1 MTVAP
6 VNAPLD
12 DWVTRLADEAVAF
25 AEQNDAP
32 VKVASGISPSG
43 PIHLGNLREVMVPHL
58 VADELRRRGRTVE
71 HIISWDDFDRFRKVP
86 TIDGVDETWE
96 QHIGKPLTRV
106 PAPYGS
112 DAANWAE
119 HFRRELETALVE
131 LGVTYRGISQTQMYS
146 SGAYID
152 QVLHAMAERQR
163 IDAILERYRTLD
175 KAKKGGVTVDQ
186 PEADAEA
193 ADAAS
198 GSADEA
204 DGSGDSGYYP
214 YKPYCSVCGTDF
226 TTVIGYD
233 DESTALKYQCRC
245 GHTETVILREHT
257 DGKLVWKVDWPMRW
271 AFEKIAFEPS
281 GVDHQSPGS
290 SFAVGKDVAP
300 IFGWRRPLGPMYA
313 FVGIRGMAKMSS
325 SKGGVPTAAI
335 ALRYLE
341 PPLLRWLYGRKKP
354 NQSFDVALDGE
365 LPRTYDEWDA
375 LTRKVAG
382 DKAQPGDIAAYA
394 RAASVADPVEGQ
406 VRALALT
413 PRTMPYR
420 TLASVVDIT
429 TGDDEQTLRILGALE
444 PDEPLTGLDVLRPRL
459 DKATTWVAEQ
469 MPAQERTVVRTA
481 PDTDLLRGLTDD
493 ERAALRLL
501 LDGSGTPAPEGLGRL
516 EDDWTLAGITH
527 QVYGVAK
534 VQRGLGADQIVKGDK
549 ELGAA
554 QRAFFVLLYRLLVG
568 GDTGPRLPTLLLAI
582 GAKRVRELVAS
593 DRIQPN

>member
-1 MTVAP
+1 MNAAP
-6 VNAPLD
+6 VTAPLD
-12 DWVTRLADEAVAF
+12 DWVSRLADEAVAF
-25 AEQNDAP
+25 AERNGTP

-58 VADELRRRGRTVE
+58 VADELRRRGLQVE

-86 TIDGVDETWE
+86 NVPGVDSSWE

-106 PAPYGS
+106 PAPHGS
-112 DAANWAE
+112 DAENWAE
-119 HFRRELETALVE
+119 HFRRELQGALE
-131 LGVTYRGISQTQMYS
+131 DLGVEYRGISQTQMYT
-146 SGAYID
+146 SGAYVD
-152 QVLHAMAERQR
+152 QVLHAMAQRGR
-163 IDAILERYRTLD
+163 IDSILERYRTLD
-175 KAKKGGVTVDQ
+175 RGETPA
-186 PEADAEA
+186 ADGNASETDTESD

-198 GSADEA
+198 GAAEEA

-226 TTVIGYD
+226 TTVTAYD
-233 DESTALKYQCRC
+233 DDSTELTYVCRC
-245 GHTETVILREHT
+245 GHTETVILRDHT

-271 AFEKIAFEPS
+271 AFEKITFEPS

-300 IFGWRRPLGPMYA
+300 IFGWKRPLGPMYA

-325 SKGGVPTAAI
+325 SKGGVPTAAV

-354 NQSFDVALDGE
+354 NQSFDVALDGD

-375 LTRKVAG
+375 LVRKTAG

-394 RAASVADPVEGQ
+394 RAVSVLDTASQRLRELP
-406 VRALALT
+406 LT
-413 PRTMPYR
+413 PRPVPYK

-429 TGDDEQTLRILGALE
+429 TGDDEQTLRILAALE
-444 PDEPLTGLDVLRPRL
+444 PDQPLDELAPLRPRL
-459 DKATTWVAEQ
+459 DRAAAWVAEQ
-469 MPAQERTVVRTA
+469 MPAEERTVVRSE
-481 PDTDLLRGLTDD
+481 PDAELLASLTD
-493 ERAALRLL
+493 EQREGLRLL
-501 LDGSGTPAPEGLGRL
+501 LEGSGVPAPAGLGRL

-549 ELGAA
+549 ELAAA
-554 QRAFFVLLYRLLVG
+554 QRAFFVLLYRLLVSS
-568 GDTGPRLPTLLLAI
+568 DTGPRLPTLLLAI
-582 GAKRVRELVAS
+582 GAERVRALVS
-593 DRIQPN
+593 FQ

>member
-1 MTVAP
+1 MTVAL
-6 VNAPLD
+6 NAPLD

-25 AEQNDAP
+25 AEQNDTP

-58 VADELRRRGRTVE
+58 VADELRRRGIAVE

-86 TIDGVDETWE
+86 KIDGVDESWE

-106 PAPYGS
+106 PAPHGS

-119 HFRRELETALVE
+119 HFRRELEAALIE
-131 LGVTYRGISQTQMYS
+131 LGVTYRGISQTQMYT
-146 SGAYID
+146 SGAYTD
-152 QVLHAMAERQR
+152 RVLHAMSERRR
-163 IDAILERYRTLD
+163 IDTILERYRTLD
-175 KAKKGGVTVDQ
+175 KAKKGGATD
-186 PEADAEA
+186 ADAAAAAAEA

-198 GSADEA
+198 GSAEEA

-226 TTVIGYD
+226 TTVIAYD
-233 DESTALKYQCRC
+233 DESTALEYQCRC
-245 GHTETVILREHT
+245 GHTETVLLREHT

-271 AFEKIAFEPS
+271 AFEKITFEPS

-375 LTRKVAG
+375 LTRKVSG

-394 RAASVADPVEGQ
+394 RAASVADPAAGA
-406 VRALALT
+406 VRELPLT
-413 PRTMPYR
+413 PRPMPYR

-429 TGDDEQTLRILGALE
+429 TGDDEQTLRILSALE

-459 DKATTWVAEQ
+459 DRATAWVAEQ
-469 MPAQERTVVRTA
+469 MPAEERTVVRA
-481 PDTDLLRGLTDD
+481 ERDAAALAALGDE

-501 LDGSGTPAPEGLGRL
+501 LDGSGTPAPAGLGRL

-582 GAKRVRELVAS
+582 GAERVRELVGE

>member
-1 MTVAP
+1 VTDAP
-6 VNAPLD
+6 LTAPLD

-25 AEQNDAP
+25 AERNETP

-58 VADELRRRGRTVE
+58 VADELRRRGLTVE

-86 TIDGVDETWE
+86 KIEGVDETWE

-106 PAPYGS
+106 PAPHGS

-119 HFRRELETALVE
+119 HFRRELEAALVE
-131 LGVTYRGISQTQMYS
+131 LGVTYRGISQTQMYT

-152 QVLHAMAERQR
+152 RVLHAMSERKR
-163 IDAILERYRTLD
+163 IDTILERYRTLD
-175 KAKKGGVTVDQ
+175 RGEVPAADT
-186 PEADAEA
+186 EADPADA

-198 GSADEA
+198 GAAEDA

-226 TTVIGYD
+226 TTVTGYD
-233 DESTALKYQCRC
+233 DDSTHLQYDCRC
-245 GHTETVILREHT
+245 GHTETIVLREHT

-271 AFEKIAFEPS
+271 AFEKVTFEPS

-375 LTRKVAG
+375 LARKVSG
-382 DKAQPGDIAAYA
+382 EKAQPGDIGAFA
-394 RAASVADPVEGQ
+394 RAASVFDPAEAA
-406 VRALALT
+406 VRQLPLT
-413 PRTMPYR
+413 PRPMPYR

-444 PDEPLTGLDVLRPRL
+444 PDEPLTGLDPLRPRL
-459 DKATTWVAEQ
+459 DRATTWVSEQ
-469 MPAQERTVVRTA
+469 MPESERTVVRTV
-481 PDTDLLRGLTDD
+481 PDAAALAALSED
-493 ERAALRLL
+493 ERAGLRLL
-501 LDGSGTPAPEGLGRL
+501 LDGSGVPAPVGLGRL
-516 EDDWTLAGITH
+516 DEDWTLAGITH

-534 VQRGLGADQIVKGDK
+534 VARGIGADQIVKGDK

-554 QRAFFVLLYRLLVG
+554 QREFFVLLYRLLVG

-582 GAKRVRELVAS
+582 GPERVRELLGG
-593 DRIQPN
+593 RPI

>member
-1 MTVAP
+1 M
-6 VNAPLD
+6 NAPLD

>member
-1 MTVAP
+1 MTDAP
-6 VNAPLD
+6 LTAPLD

-25 AEQNDAP
+25 AERNETP

-58 VADELRRRGRTVE
+58 VADELRRRGLTVE

-86 TIDGVDETWE
+86 KIEGVDETWE

-106 PAPYGS
+106 PAPHGS

-119 HFRRELETALVE
+119 HFRRELEAALVE
-131 LGVTYRGISQTQMYS
+131 LGVTYRGISQTQMYT

-152 QVLHAMAERQR
+152 RVLHAMSERKR
-163 IDAILERYRTLD
+163 IDTILERYRTLD
-175 KAKKGGVTVDQ
+175 RGEVPAADT
-186 PEADAEA
+186 EADPADS

-198 GSADEA
+198 GAAEDA

-226 TTVIGYD
+226 TTVTGYD
-233 DESTALKYQCRC
+233 DDSTHLQYDCRC
-245 GHTETVILREHT
+245 GHTETIVLREHT

-271 AFEKIAFEPS
+271 AFEKVTFEPS

-375 LTRKVAG
+375 LARKVSG
-382 DKAQPGDIAAYA
+382 EKAQPGDIGAFA
-394 RAASVADPVEGQ
+394 RAASVFDPAEAA
-406 VRALALT
+406 VRQLPLT
-413 PRTMPYR
+413 PRPMPYR

-444 PDEPLTGLDVLRPRL
+444 PDEPLTGLDPLRPRL
-459 DKATTWVAEQ
+459 DRATTWVSEQ
-469 MPAQERTVVRTA
+469 MPESERTVVRTV
-481 PDTDLLRGLTDD
+481 PDAAALAALSED
-493 ERAALRLL
+493 ERAGLRLL
-501 LDGSGTPAPEGLGRL
+501 LDGSGVPAPVGLGRL
-516 EDDWTLAGITH
+516 DEDWTLAGITH

-534 VQRGLGADQIVKGDK
+534 VARGIGADQIVKGDK

-554 QRAFFVLLYRLLVG
+554 QREFFVLLYRLLVG

-582 GAKRVRELVAS
+582 GPERVRELLGG
-593 DRIQPN
+593 RPI

>member
-271 AFEKIAFEPS
+271 AFEKITFEPS